1 MHCIAETA
9 EREDVRCEFRIEV
22 RWCFLAMYQPHLR
35 AWAEIFNAQNP
46 TLRRRIV
53 WMWVDCLAEFRSTVP
68 EIYVFGHTFGILL
81 RPEMAELPGVAT

>member
-22 RWCFLAMYQPHLR
+22 RWCFLAMYQLHLR

-46 TLRRRIV
+46 TLRRCIV

-68 EIYVFGHTFGILL
+68 EIYVFATFGILQ